1 MGVFCVS
8 VSIGPGASFVSS
20 VVFDRL
26 EQAGVL
32 VLRTDYIVDFL
43 TAGSTAL
50 DTSKYLYRPTNV
62 SSKKR
67 KQRDSNFPETP
78 EKKKRVT

>member
-1 MGVFCVS
+1 M
-8 VSIGPGASFVSS
+8 SIGPGGSLVSS
-20 VVFDRL
+20 AGLDRL
-26 EQAGVL
+26 EQAEVL
-32 VLRTDYIVDFL
+32 VLRTDYIVDYL

-50 DTSKYLYRPTNV
+50 DASKYLYRPTNL